1 MNDINDYKETFSSL
15 TGTYSLL
22 QLIIIIVV
30 VILILF
36 YPEAYIFIG
45 LMIFTVIFIG
55 SLKSAQSIQH
65 IENICDYK
73 YYDFHNKIS
82 IVLTFICNFGLI
94 LYNVFYSFLI
104 TIIYLWGLNSLHCI
118 HKDLDED
125 RFIKMG
131 NPVYD
136 FETNP
141 DVPAF
146 IRGPSEKFT
155 TRWIPVEIL
164 NVFVKYI
171 CFWPRIFTK
180 RIETKDAN
188 GIVEIDQES
197 FFDYFKLSKKENE
210 NIGDIFVF
218 TGPVTTHL
226 DNLINNMYK
235 VMKLDIPIPIPK
247 RDKTF
252 DLNLI
257 TAIVITGIIVSTLFG
272 FIFALYKKP
281 KDACINPE
289 YKVKFEKFLKI
300 NIITLNVIILLII
313 LVYALSLPIK
323 EIFT

>member
-73 YYDFHNKIS
+73 YYDFQNKIS

-125 RFIKMG
+125 RFIKMA
-131 NPVYD
+131 NPD

-146 IRGPSEKFT
+146 IRGPNKALFT
-155 TRWIPVEIL
+155 ARWIPVGIL
-164 NVFVKYI
+164 NAFVKYI

-180 RIETKDAN
+180 RRVIKRDAN
-188 GIVEIDQES
+188 GKELEVEQES
-197 FFDYFKLSKKENE
+197 FIDYFTKEKN
-210 NIGDIFVF
+210 DTFDLK
-218 TGPVTTHL
+218 GPVTTHL

-247 RDKTF
+247 RDTTF

-257 TAIVITGIIVSTLFG
+257 TAIVITGIIVSTIFG